1 MTAFWI
7 FNVVTND
14 VLGKVGVLTQVSQ
27 RWFTENVVENNTSW
41 SVGINNGINNAVNA
55 GYQNIVFS
63 SVFTDHQVRK
73 MIAEQQE
80 DNAYSNLADV
90 VIVSE
95 SPDEISKTFDDAAK
109 TYIVGL
115 GMAFTN
121 DKITNASV
129 FSL

>member
-73 MIAEQQE
+73 MITEQQE

-121 DKITNASV
+121 DKITSASV